1 MTTGC
6 SIKQDRVTCRNY
18 VLTRAAQP
26 VSTSNDDPNEVH
38 LDDEIERV
46 FGTTAE
52 KERFE
57 LNRLQDEVILDNSPL
72 KYDEAQ
78 RVPDSADRQMH
89 QDTTSSASN
98 TSNTAPTANNN
109 TTISNKPSNTSAH
122 SNESRKPPVSSPPTT
137 APTSPISFSS
147 KSETTDTKP
156 STANNTT
163 LADNTSNDFSETHDE
178 PVVDQGTVQGEQWDT
193 SARRN
198 VHFDKEN
205 KGAPIDGLPLE
216 DTNEERRRRTER
228 HHPHKSRKFS
238 LQEYH
243 PEWRRQSG
251 TEGGPTGRRISV
263 QPEDATLQEA
273 DIDELTSHRSDDPRA
288 LRRHKVSAQSG
299 SSLVNINRKET
310 PQLQH
315 LLPSSK
321 YKKMYDHSP
330 HEVFVQLDELTGSGE
345 DREWKET
352 ARWIK
357 YEEDVE
363 EGADRWGRPHVASL
377 SFHSLL
383 NLRRCLET
391 GVVLMDL
398 EEKDL
403 PSVAYRVVEQMVVD
417 ELIHEDDKAVIMRAL
432 LLRHRHVN
440 ESSHG
445 GFSFGPKR
453 KYSSYTSLQ
462 SLSMRAEDGGNG
474 EVIVGVRRLNSFVSP
489 TQSYTLSP
497 PSLHPNS
504 VYGQS
509 PNLSSRNHPPTPQP
523 GPPKDRHAR
532 HTSNHGRCRRSG
544 SQDSS
549 STATAATAASA
560 ATAAA
565 AAAAA
570 PVTLTTVT
578 CAVGMRRNNSP
589 LSLTVSV
596 DDKKPRIVPAAEI
609 NGHGGHGETRININE
624 ETYTSSQED
633 IKMRTQK
640 ESILKRI
647 PEGAEATTVLVGAV
661 DFLEQPTIAFVR
673 LAEGIPMPSITEV
686 PIPVRFLFIL
696 LGPQKTELD
705 YHEVG
710 RSIATLMSNEHFHDI
725 AYKADDRRELLSAIN
740 EFLDDSIVLP
750 PGKWERQALL
760 PFEELKAK
768 SDMIRLRKKKAL
780 DEKIK
785 SKQSQL
791 LTSEEEKKLL
801 ASSGGDG
808 GGDGKKPP
816 KNPLEKTNRLWG
828 GLINDIKRRYPMY
841 KSDIMD
847 GLNTETLAATIF
859 MYFAAL
865 STAITF
871 GGLSSDK
878 THNLIGI
885 SETLVSASMVGLVFH
900 LLAGQ
905 PLVIIGTTGPL
916 LLFDEALN
924 QFCISNDFNF
934 LTVRVYVGCWL
945 AVIALVVSAFE
956 GSVYV
961 RLFTRFTQEIFSAL
975 ITLIYIVETVMK
987 LVSVYK
993 RHPLLAEYS
1002 YKNITEPQPLPMPYL
1017 EEGNGTTAAGL
1028 LAESLTTVVNATL
1041 GIPVDPDNLL
1051 IPEDGIG
1058 PRNRPNTALF
1068 CTILTL
1074 GTFSLAYYLKLFRN
1088 SHFLGR
1094 NARRAL
1100 GDFGVPISIA
1110 LFVLVDYMIPEVF
1123 TEKLSVPEGLSPS
1136 DETRR
1141 GWIIPLGGVP
1151 GWLPFVAGIPA
1162 LLVYILIFMET
1173 HISELIVDKPERG
1186 LKKGSG
1192 LHMDIVLLCFLN
1204 TVCGFFGMPW
1214 HCAATVRSVTH
1225 VSAVTIMSRTHAP
1238 GDAPHITD
1246 VKEQRISGF
1255 FVSLMVGLSVT
1266 MAPILRLI
1274 PMSVLFGVFLYMGIA
1289 SMSGVQFFERL
1300 RLYLMPV
1307 KHHPQVPFVRR
1318 VPTWKMHLFT
1328 FVQIL
1333 ALAMLW
1339 AVKSSPFSLAFPF
1352 FLIMMVPI
1360 RKQLES
1366 VFSPLEL
1373 RALDGSQPNE
1383 GAEDEPDF
1391 YEQAPIPA

>member
-1 MTTGC
+1 MNRLLAIAVVDSSPTPFGSPTGWRRRDQYC
-6 SIKQDRVTCRNY
+6 AI
-18 VLTRAAQP
+18 
-26 VSTSNDDPNEVH
+26 TSNDDPNEVH

-72 KYDEAQ
+72 KYDEAH
-78 RVPDSADRQMH
+78 RVPDSADA
-89 QDTTSSASN
+89 TSSASN
-98 TSNTAPTANNN
+98 NNN
-109 TTISNKPSNTSAH
+109 NNNNSSSTISNNKPSAS
-122 SNESRKPPVSSPPTT
+122 SNEQQGRSKPVAASPPTT
-137 APTSPISFSS
+137 TPTSPISFSS
-147 KSETTDTKP
+147 KSEPTDTKLS

-163 LADNTSNDFSETHDE
+163 LADNTSNDFSETVHDE

-198 VHFDKEN
+198 VHFDKDN
-205 KGAPIDGLPLE
+205 KGAPIEGLPLE
-216 DTNEERRRRTER
+216 DTNEERRRRTEKLLQSKPVRSKRR

-299 SSLVNINRKET
+299 ASLVNINRKEAA
-310 PQLQH
+310 PPLQH

-462 SLSMRAEDGGNG
+462 S
-474 EVIVGVRRLNSFVSP
+474 
-489 TQSYTLSP
+489 
-497 PSLHPNS
+497 
-504 VYGQS
+504 
-509 PNLSSRNHPPTPQP
+509 
-523 GPPKDRHAR
+523 
-532 HTSNHGRCRRSG
+532 
-544 SQDSS
+544 
-549 STATAATAASA
+549 
-560 ATAAA
+560 
-565 AAAAA
+565 
-570 PVTLTTVT
+570 
-578 CAVGMRRNNSP
+578 
-589 LSLTVSV
+589 V
-596 DDKKPRIVPAAEI
+596 DDKKPRIVPATEI
-609 NGHGGHGETRININE
+609 NGHGGGHGETRINISE

-801 ASSGGDG
+801 AAAGGAGDGGG

-924 QFCISNDFNF
+924 QFCISNDFSF

-987 LVSVYK
+987 LLSVYK
-993 RHPLLAEYS
+993 RHPLLAEYL
-1002 YKNITEPQPLPMPYL
+1002 YKNVTEPQPLPMPYL
-1017 EEGNGTTAAGL
+1017 EEERNGTTPTSEL
-1028 LAESLTTVVNATL
+1028 LAESLTTAVNGTIAMAQ
-1041 GIPVDPDNLL
+1041 DAANLL
-1051 IPEDGIG
+1051 IPEDGTG
-1058 PRNRPNTALF
+1058 PLNRPNTALF

-1110 LFVLVDYMIPEVF
+1110 LFVLVDYMIPQVY

-1151 GWLPFVAGIPA
+1151 GWMPFVAGIPA

-1366 VFSPLEL
+1366 IFSPLEL

>member
-1 MTTGC
+1 MSRRDNNVRKLSFLGFNT
-6 SIKQDRVTCRNY
+6 KE
-18 VLTRAAQP
+18 
-26 VSTSNDDPNEVH
+26 TSNDDPNEVH

-46 FGTTAE
+46 FGTSSVE

-57 LNRLQDEVILDNSPL
+57 LNRLQDAVILDNSPL
-72 KYDEAQ
+72 KYDEAH
-78 RVPDSADRQMH
+78 RVPGAGGGAGDPDGPGGTTTGGDRTVLPGTNRPMH
-89 QDTTSSASN
+89 PPTDTTTTSSSSAASN
-98 TSNTAPTANNN
+98 VTAANGRTGGHAGGRSATTSP
-109 TTISNKPSNTSAH
+109 
-122 SNESRKPPVSSPPTT
+122 
-137 APTSPISFSS
+137 PTSPISFSS
-147 KSETTDTKP
+147 KSEATDTKP
-156 STANNTT
+156 SAGNSTT
-163 LADNTSNDFSETHDE
+163 LADNTSNDFSETVHDE
-178 PVVDQGTVQGEQWDT
+178 PIVDQGTTQGEQWDT

-198 VHFDKEN
+198 VHFDKD
-205 KGAPIDGLPLE
+205 KGAHFQGLPLE

-251 TEGGPTGRRISV
+251 AEGGPTGRRVSV

-288 LRRHKVSAQSG
+288 LRRHKVSQAQG
-299 SSLVNINRKET
+299 SSSVVNINRKEAGV
-310 PQLQH
+310 PLAQ
-315 LLPSSK
+315 LLPSTK
-321 YKKMYDHSP
+321 YKKLYDHSP

-345 DREWKET
+345 EREWKET

-403 PSVAYRVVEQMVVD
+403 PSVAYRIVEQMVVD
-417 ELIHEDDKAVIMRAL
+417 ELIHEDDKPVIMRAL

-462 SLSMRAEDGGNG
+462 S
-474 EVIVGVRRLNSFVSP
+474 
-489 TQSYTLSP
+489 
-497 PSLHPNS
+497 
-504 VYGQS
+504 
-509 PNLSSRNHPPTPQP
+509 
-523 GPPKDRHAR
+523 
-532 HTSNHGRCRRSG
+532 
-544 SQDSS
+544 
-549 STATAATAASA
+549 
-560 ATAAA
+560 
-565 AAAAA
+565 
-570 PVTLTTVT
+570 
-578 CAVGMRRNNSP
+578 
-589 LSLTVSV
+589 V
-596 DDKKPRIVPAAEI
+596 DDKKPRIVPSSEI
-609 NGHGGHGETRININE
+609 NGHGGSGHAGETRINVTE

-633 IKMRTQK
+633 IKMRTQQK

-696 LGPQKTELD
+696 LGPQRAQLD

-780 DEKIK
+780 DERNR
-785 SKQSQL
+785 SKQQPGAL

-801 ASSGGDG
+801 EAAASGGAAGDP
-808 GGDGKKPP
+808 GDGKKPK

-841 KSDIMD
+841 KSDILD
-847 GLNTETLAATIF
+847 GLNSETFAATIF

-885 SETLVSASMVGLVFH
+885 SETLVAASMTGIVFH
-900 LLAGQ
+900 ALAGQ
-905 PLVIIGTTGPL
+905 PLVIVGTTGPL

-924 QFCISNDFNF
+924 QFCRSNNFSF

-945 AVIALVVSAFE
+945 AIIALIVSAFE

-975 ITLIYIVETVMK
+975 ISLIFIVETIMK
-987 LVSVYK
+987 LIYVYG
-993 RHPLLAEYS
+993 RHPLLAEYN
-1002 YKNITEPQPLPMPYL
+1002 YQNITLSMPHSAAPYAAS
-1017 EEGNGTTAAGL
+1017 EGNDTTEATTDL
-1028 LAESLTTVVNATL
+1028 LAESLTTAVNVTL
-1041 GIPVDPDNLL
+1041 ANVTAIVQPALGNLSSGL
-1051 IPEDGIG
+1051 VPPFDAIG
-1058 PRNRPNTALF
+1058 PKNQPNTALF

-1074 GTFSLAYYLKLFRN
+1074 GTFGLAYYLKLFRN
-1088 SHFLGR
+1088 SRILGR

-1110 LFVLVDYMIPEVF
+1110 LFVLFDYSIPQVY

-1136 DETRR
+1136 DTTQR
-1141 GWIIPLGGVP
+1141 GWLIPIGGVP
-1151 GWLPFVAGIPA
+1151 GWVPFAAGVPA

-1192 LHMDIVLLCFLN
+1192 LHLDIVLLCFLN
-1204 TVCGFFGMPW
+1204 TLCGLFGMPW

-1238 GDAPHITD
+1238 GEAPHITD
-1246 VKEQRISGF
+1246 VKEQRLSGL
-1255 FVSLMVGLSVT
+1255 FVSLLVGLSVT

-1274 PMSVLFGVFLYMGIA
+1274 PISVLFGVFLYMGIA

-1300 RLYLMPV
+1300 RLYLVPV
-1307 KHHPQVPFVRR
+1307 KHYPQVPFVRR

-1328 FVQIL
+1328 LVQVL
-1333 ALAMLW
+1333 ALSMLW
-1339 AVKSSPFSLAFPF
+1339 AVKSSPFSLALPF
-1352 FLIMMVPI
+1352 FLIMMVPT
-1360 RKQLES
+1360 RHMLEKI
-1366 VFSPLEL
+1366 FTPLEL

>member
-1 MTTGC
+1 MSRRDNNVRKLSFLGFNT
-6 SIKQDRVTCRNY
+6 KE
-18 VLTRAAQP
+18 
-26 VSTSNDDPNEVH
+26 TSNDDPNEVH

-46 FGTTAE
+46 FGTSSVE

-57 LNRLQDEVILDNSPL
+57 LNRLQDAVILDNSPL
-72 KYDEAQ
+72 KYDEAH
-78 RVPDSADRQMH
+78 RVPGAGGGAGDPDGPGGTTTGGDRTVLPGTNRPMH
-89 QDTTSSASN
+89 PPIDTTTTSSSSAASN
-98 TSNTAPTANNN
+98 VTAANGRTGGQTGGHGGGRSATTSP
-109 TTISNKPSNTSAH
+109 
-122 SNESRKPPVSSPPTT
+122 
-137 APTSPISFSS
+137 PTSPISFSS
-147 KSETTDTKP
+147 KSEATDTKP
-156 STANNTT
+156 SAGNSTT
-163 LADNTSNDFSETHDE
+163 LADNTSNDFSETVHDE
-178 PVVDQGTVQGEQWDT
+178 PIVDQGTTQGEQWDT

-198 VHFDKEN
+198 VHFDKD
-205 KGAPIDGLPLE
+205 KGAHFQGLPLE

-251 TEGGPTGRRISV
+251 AEGGPTGRRVSV

-288 LRRHKVSAQSG
+288 LRRHKVSQAQG
-299 SSLVNINRKET
+299 SSSVVNINRKEAGV
-310 PQLQH
+310 PLAQ
-315 LLPSSK
+315 LLPSTK
-321 YKKMYDHSP
+321 YKKLYDHSP

-345 DREWKET
+345 EREWKET

-403 PSVAYRVVEQMVVD
+403 PSVAYRIVEQMVVD
-417 ELIHEDDKAVIMRAL
+417 ELIHEDDKPVIMRAL

-462 SLSMRAEDGGNG
+462 S
-474 EVIVGVRRLNSFVSP
+474 
-489 TQSYTLSP
+489 
-497 PSLHPNS
+497 
-504 VYGQS
+504 
-509 PNLSSRNHPPTPQP
+509 
-523 GPPKDRHAR
+523 
-532 HTSNHGRCRRSG
+532 
-544 SQDSS
+544 
-549 STATAATAASA
+549 
-560 ATAAA
+560 
-565 AAAAA
+565 
-570 PVTLTTVT
+570 
-578 CAVGMRRNNSP
+578 
-589 LSLTVSV
+589 V
-596 DDKKPRIVPAAEI
+596 DDKKPRIVPSSEI
-609 NGHGGHGETRININE
+609 NGHGGSGHAGETRINVTE

-633 IKMRTQK
+633 IKMRTQQK

-696 LGPQKTELD
+696 LGPQRAQLD

-780 DEKIK
+780 DERNR
-785 SKQSQL
+785 SKQQPGAL

-801 ASSGGDG
+801 EAAASGGAAGDP
-808 GGDGKKPP
+808 GDGKKPK

-841 KSDIMD
+841 KSDILD
-847 GLNTETLAATIF
+847 GLNSETFAATIF

-885 SETLVSASMVGLVFH
+885 SETLVAASMTGIVFH
-900 LLAGQ
+900 ALAGQ
-905 PLVIIGTTGPL
+905 PLVIVGTTGPL

-924 QFCISNDFNF
+924 QFCRSNNFSF

-945 AVIALVVSAFE
+945 AIIALIVSAFE

-975 ITLIYIVETVMK
+975 ISLIFIVETIMK
-987 LVSVYK
+987 LIYVYG
-993 RHPLLAEYS
+993 RHPLLAEYN
-1002 YKNITEPQPLPMPYL
+1002 YQNITLPTPHPAAPYAAS
-1017 EEGNGTTAAGL
+1017 EGNDTTEATTDL
-1028 LAESLTTVVNATL
+1028 LAESLTTAVNVTL
-1041 GIPVDPDNLL
+1041 ANVTAIVQPALGNLSSSSSSSSL
-1051 IPEDGIG
+1051 SSSGLVPPFDAIG
-1058 PRNRPNTALF
+1058 PKNQPNTALF

-1074 GTFSLAYYLKLFRN
+1074 GTFGLAYYLKLFRN
-1088 SHFLGR
+1088 SRILGR

-1110 LFVLVDYMIPEVF
+1110 LFVLFDYSIPQVY

-1136 DETRR
+1136 DTTQR
-1141 GWIIPLGGVP
+1141 GWLIPIGGVP
-1151 GWLPFVAGIPA
+1151 GWVPFAAGVPA

-1192 LHMDIVLLCFLN
+1192 LHLDIVLLCFLN
-1204 TVCGFFGMPW
+1204 TLCGLFGMPW

-1238 GDAPHITD
+1238 GEAPHITD
-1246 VKEQRISGF
+1246 VKEQRLSGL
-1255 FVSLMVGLSVT
+1255 FVSLLVGLSVT

-1274 PMSVLFGVFLYMGIA
+1274 PISVLFGVFLYMGIA

-1300 RLYLMPV
+1300 RLYLVPV
-1307 KHHPQVPFVRR
+1307 KHYPQVPFVRR

-1328 FVQIL
+1328 LVQVL
-1333 ALAMLW
+1333 ALSMLW
-1339 AVKSSPFSLAFPF
+1339 AVKSSPFSLALPF
-1352 FLIMMVPI
+1352 FLIMMVPT
-1360 RKQLES
+1360 RHMLEKI
-1366 VFSPLEL
+1366 FTPLEL